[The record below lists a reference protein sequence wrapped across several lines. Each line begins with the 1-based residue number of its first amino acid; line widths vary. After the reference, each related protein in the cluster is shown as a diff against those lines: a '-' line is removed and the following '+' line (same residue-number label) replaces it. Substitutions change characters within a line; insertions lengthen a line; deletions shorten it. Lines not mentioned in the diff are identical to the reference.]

1 MVPNSALGVFLHA
14 VGGFAAGSFYA
25 PLTKIRV
32 WAWESYWLMM
42 GIAAWLVAPWIAA
55 WLTIPNLGAVIY
67 ESIDSARSAV
77 TWAVVFGMLWGLGNL
92 TFGMS
97 VRFLG
102 MALGYTMALGFCMVF
117 GALVPP
123 IYYGKW
129 GELVGTT
136 SGQTVL
142 AGIGLCLAGI
152 ALCGVAGVRRERE
165 LQVGPAEDTSG
176 EQFNVRIGFAVAV
189 IAGVLS
195 ACFNFGLEAGATMA
209 DIAVQYGAKPIYS
222 TNAVLT
228 AVLLGGFTTNA
239 VSCLFLN
246 WKNRT
251 FCDYVRFDARYAPN
265 CLLSWLAGVSWFL
278 QFFFYGMGAR
288 TLGDQFGSASWAI
301 HMAFIVVFSNLWG
314 IVFHEWQGTKKA
326 TRQLVWIGILML
338 IASTVVI
345 GYGKGIIAP
354 TSEG

>member
-1 MVPNSALGVFLHA
+1 MTGPALGVFLHS

-25 PLTKIRV
+25 PLKKIRS

-55 WLTIPNLGAVIY
+55 WLTIPELGAVIS
-67 ESIDSARSAV
+67 ESLESNRSAV
-77 TWAVVFGMLWGLGNL
+77 LWAVAFGMLWGFGNL

-97 VRFLG
+97 VRYLG
-102 MALGYTMALGFCMVF
+102 MALGYAMALGYCMVF
-117 GALVPP
+117 GSLVPP

-136 SGQTVL
+136 SGQMIL
-142 AGIGLCLAGI
+142 AGIGMCLAGI

-165 LQVGPAEDTSG
+165 LELRQVDEAGG
-176 EQFNVRIGFAVAV
+176 EQFNIRVGFAVAV
-189 IAGVLS
+189 LAGALS
-195 ACFNFGLEAGATMA
+195 ACFNFGLEAGAPMA
-209 DIAVQYGAKPIYS
+209 EIAVERGAKPIYS

-228 AVLLGGFTTNA
+228 AVLVGGFMTNA
-239 VSCLFLN
+239 VTCLLLN
-246 WKNRT
+246 FKNRT
-251 FCDYVRFDARYAPN
+251 FGDYVRLDKSYVRN

-288 TLGDQFGSASWAI
+288 TLGDEYGSASWAI

-314 IVFHEWQGTKKA
+314 IVFHEWRGTKAK
-326 TRQLVWIGILML
+326 TRLLVWIGILIL
-338 IASTVVI
+338 IGSTVVI
-345 GYGKGIIAP
+345 GYGKGLAGAV
-354 TSEG
+354 SAG